1 MIKKPGRIDALMAK
15 AAKDL
20 EKGIDPFSTEWLSG
34 NDVKLEEA
42 MGLSEKIGT
51 ILKGYLASG
60 RGDQVRLLALGAA
73 AGTKGVDMKVFRASF
88 ELHQTRKK
96 LLEGLRP

>member
-1 MIKKPGRIDALMAK
+1 MKTRTDALMAK

-20 EKGIDPFSTEWLSG
+20 ERGIDPFSTEWLLQ

-42 MGLSEKIGT
+42 MALSEKIGT
-51 ILKGYLASG
+51 ILKGYLASD
-60 RGDQVRLLALGAA
+60 RGDQIRLLALGAA
-73 AGTKGVDMKVFRASF
+73 AGTKGIDMKVFRATF

-96 LLEGLRP
+96 LLETE

>member
-1 MIKKPGRIDALMAK
+1 MKTRMNALLAQ

-20 EKGIDPFSTEWLSG
+20 EKGIDPFSTEWLSE

-51 ILKGYLASG
+51 ILKGYLASDH
-60 RGDQVRLLALGAA
+60 GDQVRILALGAA
-73 AGTKGVDMKVFRASF
+73 AGTKGIDMKVFRATF

-96 LLEGLRP
+96 LLGELKK